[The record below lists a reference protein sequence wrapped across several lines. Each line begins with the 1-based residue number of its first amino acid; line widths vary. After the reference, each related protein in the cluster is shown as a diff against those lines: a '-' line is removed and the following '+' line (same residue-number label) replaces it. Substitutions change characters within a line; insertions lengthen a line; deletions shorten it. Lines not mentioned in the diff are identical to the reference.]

1 MDVIT
6 CPICRQ
12 PNPADN
18 HLCLACGADFSDP
31 DVIAMAP
38 GDSSQ
43 MPQSS
48 LGDAGELAEDRFLG
62 ISHEG
67 LIEGKS
73 LRRLAL
79 GGGVIFLAAFF
90 IPTTVDFRSWLGP
103 LAGLDKGPTLAV
115 LFPLL
120 AAGAG
125 LAMAL
130 VGKLDNW
137 VRAAV
142 LVGVGLLGIFLC
154 LPPLGKFAGAPHKVL
169 PVYTIGL
176 LCAGAALAI
185 RMYNPRS
192 RDARYAAIAAAVI
205 VAIGM
210 VIPVGDSHRA
220 LTIEFP
226 FYVDSE
232 FGDMALASAYR
243 KGMTHDMMVRM
254 LSLFG
259 LLPLIALPL
268 AAALAWPTPRGVWD
282 KYAVALRPLAWLA
295 ALYIPLA
302 FAMMLFNVAG
312 WSEFTSVVARGQWVT
327 FDNFSEALLV
337 GRARLVVLSLF
348 LALWVEIGVV
358 VVHHHFRPDDGAAQ

>member
-1 MDVIT
+1 MRIIT

-12 PNPADN
+12 PNPPDN
-18 HLCLACGADFSDP
+18 HLCLSCGADFSDP
-31 DVIAMAP
+31 DVTAMAP

-43 MPQSS
+43 LPQSS
-48 LGDAGELAEDRFLG
+48 LGAAGEMAEDRFIA
-62 ISHEG
+62 ISYAGLTEG
-67 LIEGKS
+67 NA

-79 GGGVIFLAAFF
+79 VGGLVFLAAFF

-120 AAGAG
+120 AAALG

-142 LVGVGLLGIFLC
+142 LVGVGLLGLFLC
-154 LPPLGKFAGAPHKVL
+154 LPPLGKFAGAPYKLL
-169 PVYTIGL
+169 PVYTVGL
-176 LCAGAALAI
+176 LCAGAALAM

-210 VIPVGDSHRA
+210 VIPVGESHRA
-220 LTIEFP
+220 LAIEFP
-226 FYVDSE
+226 SYADSE
-232 FGDMALASAYR
+232 FGDMALASAYW
-243 KGMTHDMMVRM
+243 KGLTRDMMVRM
-254 LSLFG
+254 LSLYG

-302 FAMMLFNVAG
+302 FALLVFNVDG
-312 WSEFTSVVARGQWVT
+312 WSEFTSLVARDQW
-327 FDNFSEALLV
+327 DNFSEALLI

-348 LALWVEIGVV
+348 LVLWVEIGAV
-358 VVHHHFRPDDGAAQ
+358 VVHHHLRPDDGAAA